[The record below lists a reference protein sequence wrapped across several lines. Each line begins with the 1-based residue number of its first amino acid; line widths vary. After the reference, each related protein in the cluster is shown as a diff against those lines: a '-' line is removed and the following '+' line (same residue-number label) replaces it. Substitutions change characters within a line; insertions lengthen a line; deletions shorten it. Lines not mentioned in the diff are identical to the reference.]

1 MSNNKGR
8 STPRVVCCAI
18 PISRSTN
25 QVLVITSRKRSNQWV
40 CEYPLPRRPSPVPLP
55 HPFLSSTR
63 ASTRP
68 LTDVSHEPHD
78 THDARLRSTQRRVG
92 AIGRGARSSSLAGSL
107 GRRSHPLSIRLP
119 SPFLT
124 ISLSPHRV
132 PLPFPL
138 RDAALLL
145 ASRSRDRVLFPPPAS
160 PCRLARA
167 HRPPPPAPHPPP
179 YPPSCSGRA
188 RQNHAL
194 RDDNTV
200 RVLDVPLLRAGRRGP
215 GRGVAGEQGAQA
227 GVGRLRRG
235 RPEALVE
242 A

>member
-92 AIGRGARSSSLAGSL
+92 AIGRGARSSSLKRSL
-107 GRRSHPLSIRLP
+107 GRRSHPLLLYPSPTLSRTSPLLFPTYTCIRFDVNRNAMARQPIAFTSTRLP
-119 SPFLT
+119 RTDARLPQK
-124 ISLSPHRV
+124 ISGIENR
-132 PLPFPL
+132 
-138 RDAALLL
+138 
-145 ASRSRDRVLFPPPAS
+145 
-160 PCRLARA
+160 
-167 HRPPPPAPHPPP
+167 
-179 YPPSCSGRA
+179 
-188 RQNHAL
+188 NHH
-194 RDDNTV
+194 
-200 RVLDVPLLRAGRRGP
+200 
-215 GRGVAGEQGAQA
+215 AQTTNSTTSTKKMK
-227 GVGRLRRG
+227 
-235 RPEALVE
+235 
-242 A
+242 